1 MNSTQDGL
9 THARSRSHRCHA
21 VVAKRSFA
29 GFSSRWTSTTFPTL
43 RHLGAALTWLTV
55 LVVGFGTNAC
65 GAEHRPN
72 FIFVI
77 ADDHRWDA
85 MGVVQREQGERGRYP
100 WFETPA
106 MDRLAA
112 EGVRFR
118 NAFITHSIC
127 SPGRAGFLTGQ
138 YTHVNGVMNNS
149 TPFPETA
156 VTHAT
161 LLRDAG
167 YRTAYFGKWHMGNQ
181 KGPRPGF
188 EHSASFINQ
197 GIYQDCPFEING
209 VMTPTAGW
217 VDDVTTDM
225 ALEWLHDNHSKPF
238 SIVVGFKSPHNR
250 RGGENL
256 PERLRTL
263 YDGRTTRRTPNCDI
277 AAVYHAPLTGADKG
291 KERGLSA
298 NAVHLDYLRHIKGID
313 ENVGR
318 LLDTL
323 DEMKLADNTVVVYTS
338 DNGYFLG
345 ERGLGDKRALYEE
358 SLRIPFI
365 VRYPKV
371 FPKGSVVDA
380 MVLNIDL
387 APTYLDLAGLPSH
400 PGMQGVSWKELA
412 LGNTPSDWRKSF
424 LAYYRKELGDTPT
437 CHCVRT
443 ENAKLI
449 VYPKHP
455 EWTEVYDL
463 ESDPYELTRL
473 PADGPLASRLQEDL
487 TERMKA
493 VGFTP

>member
-1 MNSTQDGL
+1 MKAACLALALVTSAL
-9 THARSRSHRCHA
+9 SLSAISHAADR
-21 VVAKRSFA
+21 K
-29 GFSSRWTSTTFPTL
+29 
-43 RHLGAALTWLTV
+43 
-55 LVVGFGTNAC
+55 
-65 GAEHRPN
+65 PN

-85 MGVVQREQGERGRYP
+85 MGAVQREHGEKARYP
-100 WFETPA
+100 WFETPS

-138 YTHVNGVMNNS
+138 YTHINGVMDNN
-149 TPFPETA
+149 TPFPVDS

-188 EHSASFINQ
+188 KHSASFIDQ

-209 VMTPTAGW
+209 GMVATKGW
-217 VDDVTTDM
+217 VDDVSTDL
-225 ALEWLHDNHSKPF
+225 AIDWIKQNHDQPF
-238 SIVVGFKSPHNR
+238 SMVIGFKSPHNR
-250 RGGENL
+250 RGGNNL
-256 PERLRTL
+256 PERLRGL
-263 YDGRTTRRTPNCDI
+263 YEGKTTRRTPNCDL
-277 AAVYHAPLTGADKG
+277 AAVYHKPLTESDKG

-298 NAVHLDYLRHIKGID
+298 NSVHLDYLRHIKGID
-313 ENVGR
+313 ENLGR
-318 LLDTL
+318 LLDSL
-323 DEMKLADNTVVVYTS
+323 DSLNLADDTVVVYSS

-358 SLRIPFI
+358 GLRIPYI
-365 VRYPKV
+365 VRYPRL
-371 FPKGSVVDA
+371 FPKGKLVDE

-387 APTYLDLAGLPSH
+387 APTWLELAGLPAH
-400 PGMQGVSWKELA
+400 PGMNGVSWKNLA
-412 LGNTPSDWRKSF
+412 LGNKPADWRDSF

-437 CHCVRT
+437 CHAIRT
-443 ENAKLI
+443 EDAKLI
-449 VYPKHP
+449 IYPNRP

-463 ESDPYELTRL
+463 KNDPYELHRL
-473 PADGPLASRLQEDL
+473 PADGPLATSLRAELEKQK
-487 TERMKA
+487 KA
-493 VGFTP
+493 FGFNP